1 MITQISQ
8 GLSPSSIVVVSSCVN
23 FVILS
28 LVPLPRHRAD
38 LVMRS
43 AKGKTKA
50 ADCEEGQGG
59 ETGNDAAGKQARVK
73 VAHEG
78 GEPVVDVVDVMGDG
92 HQAKGGED
100 GEEGGH
106 GAGHQQDNHQQHL
119 VAEKDVVHV
128 CTFHKSTCLVIELTS
143 VGKKAMEAAA
153 AKIKTRPP
161 VIPSPSTTSYWWL

>member
-1 MITQISQ
+1 M
-8 GLSPSSIVVVSSCVN
+8 SC
-23 FVILS
+23 
-28 LVPLPRHRAD
+28 
-38 LVMRS
+38 

-50 ADCEEGQGG
+50 GDCEEGQGG

-119 VAEKDVVHV
+119 VVEKDVVHDMF
-128 CTFHKSTCLVIELTS
+128 TLFTS
-143 VGKKAMEAAA
+143 QPA
-153 AKIKTRPP
+153 
-161 VIPSPSTTSYWWL
+161 W